1 MGENWYGT
9 FALGYNG
16 KIYVPSSA
24 VETYKTAEGW
34 KQYADNIF
42 GY

>member
-1 MGENWYGT
+1 MGKNYWG
-9 FALGYNG
+9 FRLGYDV

-34 KQYADNIF
+34 KEYADNIV